1 MNFKQ
6 EEEKFIILRTH
17 WLNENNAHVQ
27 KIRLHKGSSF
37 KIIRSQRK
45 QTNQP
50 TRIEVASKIYIC
62 RTPIPPSRRRL
73 LSRIIKEGNNQETQ
87 KVASKNDGV
96 QNGNHKLSEIKW
108 LNILLACIAM
118 VSTSLLRTPPH
129 NPFAATF
136 SLLTD

>member
-1 MNFKQ
+1 M
-6 EEEKFIILRTH
+6 
-17 WLNENNAHVQ
+17 NENNAHVH
-27 KIRLHKGSSF
+27 KIRLHKGSSS

-50 TRIEVASKIYIC
+50 TRIEVAEVASKIYIC

-96 QNGNHKLSEIKW
+96 QNGNHKLSEIK
-108 LNILLACIAM
+108 
-118 VSTSLLRTPPH
+118 
-129 NPFAATF
+129 
-136 SLLTD
+136 